1 MCDRAVGN
9 YPHTLRFV
17 PECCKTHKMFE
28 KAVGT
33 HPSTTEYVPDQFK
46 TQEMREKIV
55 FDDSF
60 Q

>member
-28 KAVGT
+28 KAVST
-33 HPSTTEYVPDQFK
+33 HSSTTEYVPDQFK